1 MAGQKQNPSPKD
13 DILSKEFIQRTFKIE
28 DI

>member
-1 MAGQKQNPSPKD
+1 MAGQKQNLSPKGG
-13 DILSKEFIQRTFKIE
+13 IFNKQFIQRTFKLE